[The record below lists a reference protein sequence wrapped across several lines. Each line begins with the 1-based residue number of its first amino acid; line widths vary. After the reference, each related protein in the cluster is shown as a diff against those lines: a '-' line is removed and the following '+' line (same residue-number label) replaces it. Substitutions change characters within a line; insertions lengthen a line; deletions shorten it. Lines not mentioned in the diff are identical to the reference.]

1 MDDSYIISFI
11 NGSSGRFVKFI
22 LYSLLTDYKEE
33 IRMNKENSAHL
44 ENFYTGGS
52 EAHKFD
58 KGGDHDTGKIV
69 GESIF
74 SLLEFDS
81 DLPKG
86 TPKIFQTHQY
96 PQFDIIQK
104 RLPNT
109 KLIMISV
116 DEDDWIEVVGNTVY
130 KNGISMLIRNN
141 NSEYLAERELNY
153 MPWLKN
159 IYMKVLGV
167 DLDLPFKFDI
177 KETEKIVNYI
187 HSLWKQY
194 KLDNITT
201 SSFVNQIE
209 NFEKY
214 PNLTI
219 INYKDLYKKTSNGS
233 YVALEKLEKLSNTV
247 ANTQTF
253 KNYEKYVIGR
263 DRFIQESMPWL
274 LKEKPNN

>member
-1 MDDSYIISFI
+1 
-11 NGSSGRFVKFI
+11 
-22 LYSLLTDYKEE
+22 
-33 IRMNKENSAHL
+33 
-44 ENFYTGGS
+44 
-52 EAHKFD
+52 
-58 KGGDHDTGKIV
+58 
-69 GESIF
+69 
-74 SLLEFDS
+74 
-81 DLPKG
+81 
-86 TPKIFQTHQY
+86 
-96 PQFDIIQK
+96 
-104 RLPNT
+104 
-109 KLIMISV
+109 
-116 DEDDWIEVVGNTVY
+116 
-130 KNGISMLIRNN
+130 MLIRNN

-263 DRFIQESMPWL
+263 NRFIQESMPWL
-274 LKEKPNN
+274 LKEKSNN